1 MLTRIREYEDGSLT
15 EADVAIVGAGAAGIT
30 LARALMGRGLA
41 VCLVES
47 GDADHDP
54 RVQDLYAGA
63 TSGQPY
69 YELRESRLRFFGGTT
84 AIWGGRCLPMDPIDY
99 RARPWVERSGWPVG
113 EAEIEPYVWQAAQGL
128 GLHFR
133 QFDDR
138 LRATLRLPDFP
149 LDGHGLDTAFWQFDH
164 QFWRFGLPN
173 CRDLA
178 ESPDVRILLGASL
191 TDIATDPGAR
201 HVEELTLA
209 GLDGRRIR
217 LRARHVVLAC
227 GGIENARLLLAA
239 RGTMPMGLGNGHDQ
253 VGRHFMEHPRA
264 LAGLVHG
271 AGGLRV
277 WAAYRAFQARG
288 AKLTPALRLPDA
300 VQEARGV
307 LNAALTLKYRPS
319 SGRTLLARIYD
330 EARHRGAPNRF
341 MRRVWSLKTLV
352 DRSVAKRA
360 EMALRRAQ
368 IARGA
373 GAFQVMVR
381 AEQAP
386 DPESRVTLMRETDAL
401 GVPKAHLHWRL
412 GAQEVETARAAA
424 DTFAA
429 ALDSAGIAGFERAAW
444 LDTPGAE
451 WPTDPTISGHA
462 LGGYHH
468 MGTTRMGGDPR
479 TSVVDADC
487 RLHGLDNLW
496 IAGSSVFPT
505 AGWSNPTL
513 TILALTLRLA
523 DRLAGA
529 LGAQAHGAPD
539 PAVRQDRRSVA
550 GSRAAS

>member
-1 MLTRIREYEDGSLT
+1 
-15 EADVAIVGAGAAGIT
+15 V
-30 LARALMGRGLA
+30 
-41 VCLVES
+41 
-47 GDADHDP
+47 H
-54 RVQDLYAGA
+54 DLYAGT

-84 AIWGGRCLPMDPIDY
+84 AIWGGRCMPMDPIDY
-99 RARPWVERSGWPVG
+99 RARPWVARSGWPVG
-113 EAEIEPYVWQAAQGL
+113 EAELEPYVWQAAKGL
-128 GLHFR
+128 GLRFWL
-133 QFDDR
+133 FDDR
-138 LRATLRLPDFP
+138 LREDVRLPRFP
-149 LDGHGLDTAFWQFDH
+149 LDGHGLDTAYWQFDH

-178 ESPDVRILLGASL
+178 EAPDVRTLLGANL
-191 TDIATDPGAR
+191 TDIVTGPGAR
-201 HVEELTLA
+201 HVEDLVLS
-209 GLDGRRIR
+209 GLGGRRLR

-239 RGTMPMGLGNGHDQ
+239 RGTMPMGLGNAHDQ

-264 LAGLVHG
+264 LVGLVHG

-277 WAAYRAFQARG
+277 WAGYRAFQAGG

-307 LNAALTLKYRPS
+307 LNAAMTLKYRPA
-319 SGRTLLARIYD
+319 SGRSLLARIYD
-330 EARHRGAPNRF
+330 EARHRGAANRF

-386 DPESRVTLMRETDAL
+386 DPHSRVTLTRERDAL
-401 GVPKAHLHWRL
+401 GLPRAHLRWRL
-412 GAQEVETARAAA
+412 GTQEVETARAAA
-424 DTFAA
+424 DSFAA
-429 ALDSAGIAGFERAAW
+429 ALEGAGIPGFERAGW
-444 LDTPGAE
+444 LDAPGAD

-468 MGTTRMGGDPR
+468 MGTTRMGTDPK
-479 TSVVDADC
+479 TSVTDADC

-496 IAGSSVFPT
+496 VAGSSVFPT

-513 TILALTLRLA
+513 TILALSLRLA
-523 DRLAGA
+523 DRLAAEFGVSA
-529 LGAQAHGAPD
+529 DDASSLGAGRAQAEARTGRARPLRPDLRPAAGSGVCAGARMRYL
-539 PAVRQDRRSVA
+539 AVRKRE
-550 GSRAAS
+550 